1 MTTLAFAPSTTDV
14 TLVQLN
20 DDLWRV
26 TRADGDVLGYIER
39 FLERGLD
46 RFRAKRMIVAK
57 QRFYPIG
64 EFWLMDDAV
73 ECFQPGWLIP
83 RQYSCP

>member
-1 MTTLAFAPSTTDV
+1 MTTLAFAPTTADV
-14 TLVQLN
+14 ALVQLN

-57 QRFYPIG
+57 QRFYPVG
-64 EFWLMDDAV
+64 EFWLMDDALD
-73 ECFQPGWLIP
+73 CFLPG
-83 RQYSCP
+83 

>member
-1 MTTLAFAPSTTDV
+1 MTTLAFAPSTTDIS
-14 TLVQLN
+14 LVQLN

-39 FLERGLD
+39 FIERGLD

-57 QRFYPIG
+57 QRFYPVG

-73 ECFQPGWLIP
+73 ECFQPG
-83 RQYSCP
+83 

>member
-1 MTTLAFAPSTTDV
+1 MTTLAFAPSTSDV

-39 FLERGLD
+39 FIERGLD

-73 ECFQPGWLIP
+73 ECFQPG
-83 RQYSCP
+83 

>member
-1 MTTLAFAPSTTDV
+1 MTTLAFAPPTADV

-57 QRFYPIG
+57 QRFYPVG
-64 EFWLMDDAV
+64 EFWLMNDAV
-73 ECFQPGWLIP
+73 ECFQPG
-83 RQYSCP
+83 

>member
-73 ECFQPGWLIP
+73 ECFQPG
-83 RQYSCP
+83 

>member
-1 MTTLAFAPSTTDV
+1 MTTLAFAPSTADV

-39 FLERGLD
+39 FLERGLE

-64 EFWLMDDAV
+64 EFWVMDDAV
-73 ECFQPGWLIP
+73 ECFQPG
-83 RQYSCP
+83 

>member
-1 MTTLAFAPSTTDV
+1 MTTLAFAPTTADV

-73 ECFQPGWLIP
+73 ECFQPG
-83 RQYSCP
+83 

>member
-1 MTTLAFAPSTTDV
+1 MTTLAFAPTTSDV

-57 QRFYPIG
+57 QRFYPVG
-64 EFWLMDDAV
+64 EFWLIDDAV
-73 ECFQPGWLIP
+73 ECFQPG
-83 RQYSCP
+83 

>member
-1 MTTLAFAPSTTDV
+1 MTTLAFAPTTADV
-14 TLVQLN
+14 ALVQLN

-57 QRFYPIG
+57 QRFYPVG

-73 ECFQPGWLIP
+73 ECFLPG
-83 RQYSCP
+83 

>member
-1 MTTLAFAPSTTDV
+1 MTTLAFAPTTSDV

-64 EFWLMDDAV
+64 EFWLIDDAM
-73 ECFQPGWLIP
+73 ECFQPG
-83 RQYSCP
+83 

>member
-1 MTTLAFAPSTTDV
+1 MTTLAFAPTTSDV

-57 QRFYPIG
+57 QRFYPVG
-64 EFWLMDDAV
+64 EFWLIDDAV
-73 ECFQPGWLIP
+73 DCFQPG
-83 RQYSCP
+83 

>member
-1 MTTLAFAPSTTDV
+1 MTTLAFAPTTADV

-57 QRFYPIG
+57 QRFYPVG
-64 EFWLMDDAV
+64 EFWLIDDAV
-73 ECFQPGWLIP
+73 DCFQPG
-83 RQYSCP
+83 

>member
-1 MTTLAFAPSTTDV
+1 MTTLAFAPTIADV

-26 TRADGDVLGYIER
+26 TRPDGDVLGYIER
-39 FLERGLD
+39 FIERGLD

-57 QRFYPIG
+57 QRFYPVG
-64 EFWLMDDAV
+64 EFWVMDDAV
-73 ECFQPGWLIP
+73 ECFSPG
-83 RQYSCP
+83 

>member
-1 MTTLAFAPSTTDV
+1 MTTLAFAPSTTEIS
-14 TLVQLN
+14 LVQLN

-39 FLERGLD
+39 FVERGLD

-57 QRFYPIG
+57 QRFYPVG

-73 ECFQPGWLIP
+73 ECFQPG
-83 RQYSCP
+83 

>member
-1 MTTLAFAPSTTDV
+1 MTTLAFAPTTADV

-20 DDLWRV
+20 DSLWRV
-26 TRADGDVLGYIER
+26 TRPDGDVLGYIER

-57 QRFYPIG
+57 QRFYPVG

-73 ECFQPGWLIP
+73 ECFGA
-83 RQYSCP
+83 R